1 MNNEFTIK
9 VRSSNDMKELVSI
22 LVDENYPVTVKKI
35 THEWPYDHD
44 YHYEIT
50 ITDTEVKD
58 NEKMGSIS

>member
-9 VRSSNDMKELVSI
+9 VNNTNYVKELVSI
-22 LVDENYPVTVKKI
+22 LVNSDYPVTVKKI
-35 THEWPYDHD
+35 THEWPYDHE

-50 ITDTEVKD
+50 ITGTEVKD